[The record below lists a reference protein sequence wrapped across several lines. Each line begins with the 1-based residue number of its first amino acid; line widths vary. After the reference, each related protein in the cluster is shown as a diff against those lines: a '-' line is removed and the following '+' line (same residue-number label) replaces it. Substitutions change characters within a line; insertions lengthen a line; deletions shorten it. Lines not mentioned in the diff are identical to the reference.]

1 MKSKKFNILV
11 TVLISSVLLLSAC
24 IGTVYAYL
32 SASAAGPTDSFQ
44 IADSKNP
51 EVSVSV
57 SVTQEQPTE
66 SIATASVTV
75 PSAGYEVYVRA
86 IVVVNWVNN
95 GQICATP
102 NGASYEVTADNW
114 TPRGDGFYYYNQA
127 VYSLNDSL
135 NDSFKVT
142 YSNIDGYDVQVQVIC
157 QTIQA
162 DGTTDVGTDSAVFDA
177 WGVS

>member
-32 SASAAGPTDSFQ
+32 SASADGPTDSFQ
-44 IADSKNP
+44 IAGSKNP
-51 EVSVSV
+51 KVSV
-57 SVTQEQPTE
+57 SVTQEQPTQ

-75 PSAGYEVYVRA
+75 PSAGYKVYVRA

-102 NGASYEVTADNW
+102 DGASYEVTADGW
-114 TPRGDGFYYYNQA
+114 ELHDDFYYYTQA
-127 VYSLNDSL
+127 VDSL
-135 NDSFKVT
+135 SDSFKVT

-162 DGTTDVGTDSAVFDA
+162 VGTVDGGTDAAVFEA
-177 WGVS
+177 WDVNIG

>member
-32 SASAAGPTDSFQ
+32 SASDDGPTDSFQ
-44 IADSKNP
+44 IADSQNP
-51 EVSVSV
+51 EVSV
-57 SVTQEQPTE
+57 SVTQEQSTK

-75 PSAGYEVYVRA
+75 PDAGYKVYVRA

-95 GQICATP
+95 DQICATP
-102 NGASYEVTADNW
+102 AGASYEVTTAAGW

-127 VYSLNDSL
+127 VDSL

-142 YSNIDGYDVQVQVIC
+142 YNNIDGYDVQVQVIC

-162 DGTTDVGTDSAVFDA
+162 VGTVDGGTDAAVFEA
-177 WGVS
+177 WDENIG

>member
-32 SASAAGPTDSFQ
+32 SASAVGPTDSFQ

-57 SVTQEQPTE
+57 TQEQP
-66 SIATASVTV
+66 IATASVTV
-75 PSAGYEVYVRA
+75 PSAGYKVYVRA

-95 GQICATP
+95 DQICATP
-102 NGASYEVTADNW
+102 YGASYKVTAAGW
-114 TPRGDGFYYYNQA
+114 TLSDDFYYYNQA
-127 VYSLNDSL
+127 VDSL

-142 YSNIDGYDVQVQVIC
+142 YNNIDGYDVRVQVIC

-177 WGVS
+177 WG

>member
-44 IADSKNP
+44 IANSKNP
-51 EVSVSV
+51 KVSV

-102 NGASYEVTADNW
+102 DGASYEVTADDW
-114 TPRGDGFYYYNQA
+114 IPRGDGFYYYKQK
-127 VYSLNDSL
+127 VDSL
-135 NDSFKVT
+135 SDSFKVT
-142 YSNIDGYDVQVQVIC
+142 YDNIDGYDVRVQVIC

-162 DGTTDVGTDSAVFDA
+162 DGTTDVGTDSAVSDA

>member
-32 SASAAGPTDSFQ
+32 SASAVGPTDSFQ

-57 SVTQEQPTE
+57 TQEQP
-66 SIATASVTV
+66 IATASVTV
-75 PSAGYEVYVRA
+75 PSAGYKVYVRA

-102 NGASYEVTADNW
+102 AGASYEVTTAAGWELRN
-114 TPRGDGFYYYNQA
+114 GFYYYKQA
-127 VYSLNDSL
+127 VDHLND

-142 YSNIDGYDVQVQVIC
+142 YNNIGGYDVQVQVIC

-162 DGTTDVGTDSAVFDA
+162 VGTTDEGTASAVFDA
-177 WGVS
+177 WDVS

>member
-32 SASAAGPTDSFQ
+32 SASADGPTDSFQ

-51 EVSVSV
+51 EVSV

-75 PSAGYEVYVRA
+75 PSAGYKVYVRA

-95 GQICATP
+95 DQICATP
-102 NGASYEVTADNW
+102 DGASYEVTAAGWELRN
-114 TPRGDGFYYYNQA
+114 GFYYYTQA
-127 VYSLNDSL
+127 VDSL

-142 YSNIDGYDVQVQVIC
+142 YSNIDGYDVRVQVIC
-157 QTIQA
+157 QTIQV

>member
-11 TVLISSVLLLSAC
+11 TVLISSVLLLSVC

-44 IADSKNP
+44 IAGSLDH
-51 EVSVSV
+51 EVVI
-57 SVTQEQPTE
+57 QKQPTK
-66 SIATASVTV
+66 SIATAYV
-75 PSAGYEVYVRA
+75 PDAGYKVYVRA
-86 IVVVNWVNN
+86 IVVVNWVND

-102 NGASYEVTADNW
+102 DGASYEVTTAAGW

-127 VYSLNDSL
+127 VDSL
-135 NDSFKVT
+135 NDSFEVT
-142 YSNIDGYDVQVQVIC
+142 YNNKDGYDVQVQVIC

-162 DGTTDVGTDSAVFDA
+162 VGTVDGGADAAVFEA
-177 WGVS
+177 WGVNIG

>member
-44 IADSKNP
+44 IAASKNP
-51 EVSVSV
+51 EVSV

-75 PSAGYEVYVRA
+75 PSAGYKVYVRA

-102 NGASYEVTADNW
+102 DGASYEVTADNW

-127 VYSLNDSL
+127 VYSLNDS
-135 NDSFKVT
+135 FKVT
-142 YSNIDGYDVQVQVIC
+142 YRNIDGYDVQVQVIC

>member
-44 IADSKNP
+44 IAGSKNP
-51 EVSVSV
+51 KVSV
-57 SVTQEQPTE
+57 SVTQEQPTQ

-102 NGASYEVTADNW
+102 NGASYKVTTAAGWELRN
-114 TPRGDGFYYYNQA
+114 GFYYYKQA
-127 VYSLNDSL
+127 VDHLND

-142 YSNIDGYDVQVQVIC
+142 YNNIDGYDVQVQVIC

-162 DGTTDVGTDSAVFDA
+162 RGTTDEGTASAVFDA

>member
-11 TVLISSVLLLSAC
+11 TVLVSSVLLLSAC

-44 IADSKNP
+44 IAGSKNP
-51 EVSVSV
+51 EVVI
-57 SVTQEQPTE
+57 QKQPTE

-75 PSAGYEVYVRA
+75 PDAGYKVYVRA
-86 IVVVNWVNN
+86 IVVVNWVND

-102 NGASYEVTADNW
+102 AGALYEVTTAAGW
-114 TPRGDGFYYYNQA
+114 TLQHDGFYYYNQA
-127 VYSLNDSL
+127 VDSL

-142 YSNIDGYDVQVQVIC
+142 YNNIDGYDVQVQVIC

-162 DGTTDVGTDSAVFDA
+162 VGTVDGDTDAAVFEA
-177 WGVS
+177 WDVNIG

>member
-32 SASAAGPTDSFQ
+32 SASADGPTDSFQ
-44 IADSKNP
+44 IAGSKNP
-51 EVSVSV
+51 EVSV
-57 SVTQEQPTE
+57 SVTQEQPTK

-86 IVVVNWVNN
+86 IVVVNRVNN

-102 NGASYEVTADNW
+102 AGASYVVTADDW
-114 TPRGDGFYYYNQA
+114 IPHGDGFYYYKQK
-127 VYSLNDSL
+127 VDSL
-135 NDSFKVT
+135 SDSFEVT
-142 YSNIDGYDVQVQVIC
+142 YSNKDGYDVQVQVIC

-162 DGTTDVGTDSAVFDA
+162 VGTTDVGTDSAVFDA

>member
-11 TVLISSVLLLSAC
+11 TVLISSVLLLSVC

-44 IADSKNP
+44 IAGSKNP
-51 EVSVSV
+51 EVVI
-57 SVTQEQPTE
+57 QKQPTE

-75 PSAGYEVYVRA
+75 PDAGYKVYVRA
-86 IVVVNWVNN
+86 IVVVNWVND

-102 NGASYEVTADNW
+102 DGASYDVTANDW
-114 TPRGDGFYYYNQA
+114 IPRGDGFYYYNQA
-127 VYSLNDSL
+127 VDSL
-135 NDSFKVT
+135 KDSFEVT
-142 YSNIDGYDVQVQVIC
+142 YINIDGYDVQVQVIC

-162 DGTTDVGTDSAVFDA
+162 DGTTNVGTASAVFDA
-177 WGVS
+177 WGVKFG

>member
-11 TVLISSVLLLSAC
+11 TVLIPSVLLLSAC

-32 SASAAGPTDSFQ
+32 SASAVGPTDSFQ

-57 SVTQEQPTE
+57 TQDVTQEQPTQ

-102 NGASYEVTADNW
+102 NGASYKVTTAAGWELRN
-114 TPRGDGFYYYNQA
+114 GFYYYKQA
-127 VYSLNDSL
+127 VDHLND

-142 YSNIDGYDVQVQVIC
+142 YNNIDGYDVQVQVIC

-162 DGTTDVGTDSAVFDA
+162 VGTTDEAPLQQSSMLGA
-177 WGVS
+177 

>member
-1 MKSKKFNILV
+1 MKAKKFNILV
-11 TVLISSVLLLSAC
+11 TVLISSVLLLSVC

-51 EVSVSV
+51 EVVI
-57 SVTQEQPTE
+57 QKQPTE

-86 IVVVNWVNN
+86 IVVVNWVNHD
-95 GQICATP
+95 QICATP
-102 NGASYEVTADNW
+102 DGASYEVTADGW
-114 TPRGDGFYYYNQA
+114 ELHDGFYYYNQA
-127 VYSLNDSL
+127 VDSL
-135 NDSFKVT
+135 DDSFEVT
-142 YSNIDGYDVQVQVIC
+142 YSNIVGYDVQVQVIC

-162 DGTTDVGTDSAVFDA
+162 VGTVDGGTDAAVFEA
-177 WGVS
+177 WGVNIGGS

>member
-32 SASAAGPTDSFQ
+32 SALAVGPTDSFQ
-44 IADSKNP
+44 IADSENP
-51 EVSVSV
+51 EVSV
-57 SVTQEQPTE
+57 SVTQEQ
-66 SIATASVTV
+66 SIATASVKV
-75 PSAGYEVYVRA
+75 PSAGYKVYVRA

-102 NGASYEVTADNW
+102 DGASYEVTADGW
-114 TPRGDGFYYYNQA
+114 IPRDDGFYYYNQA
-127 VYSLNDSL
+127 VDSL
-135 NDSFKVT
+135 EDSFIVT
-142 YSNIDGYDVQVQVIC
+142 YSNIGGYDVQVQVIC

-162 DGTTDVGTDSAVFDA
+162 VGTVDGGTDAAVFEA
-177 WGVS
+177 WNEDIG

>member
-32 SASAAGPTDSFQ
+32 SASADGPTDSFQ
-44 IADSKNP
+44 IAGSKNP
-51 EVSVSV
+51 EVF
-57 SVTQEQPTE
+57 VTQEQPTE
-66 SIATASVTV
+66 PIVTASVTV

-102 NGASYEVTADNW
+102 NGASYKVTTAAGWELRN
-114 TPRGDGFYYYNQA
+114 GFYYYKQA
-127 VYSLNDSL
+127 VDHLND

-142 YSNIDGYDVQVQVIC
+142 YNNIDGYDVQVQVIC

-162 DGTTDVGTDSAVFDA
+162 RGTTDKGTASAVFDA

>member
-32 SASAAGPTDSFQ
+32 SASADGPTDSFQ

-57 SVTQEQPTE
+57 TQEQPTK

-75 PSAGYEVYVRA
+75 PDAGYKVYVRA

-102 NGASYEVTADNW
+102 GGASYEVTADDW
-114 TPRGDGFYYYNQA
+114 TLHDDDGFYYYNQA
-127 VYSLNDSL
+127 VDYL
-135 NDSFKVT
+135 NDSFEVT
-142 YSNIDGYDVQVQVIC
+142 YRNIDGYDVQVQVIC

-162 DGTTDVGTDSAVFDA
+162 VGTVDGGTDAAVFEA
-177 WGVS
+177 WDENIG